1 VITLSLPYRPLAV
14 AIASASIL
22 LSGTSTAQD
31 GNIEEVLVT
40 GQVLSRD
47 ALNSVK
53 TPTPILD
60 VPQSLSILTAEQ
72 IEQQAFRNFGD
83 VIRYTPGLAISQGEG
98 HRDAIIIRGVQTTA
112 DFFIDGIRDDVQYFR
127 PFYNVEQIEV
137 LRGPNALLFGRGG
150 GGGVVNRVQKSAQVG
165 EQFTTFNGGV
175 DTFSAY
181 SGAIDSNIALSDSV
195 ALRVN
200 GYYEELDNHRDFF
213 GGTRFAVN
221 PTLTAMLSDRTR
233 VTASYEYVDDDRSVD
248 RGVPSQR
255 NENGPNG
262 PLEGFDNTFFGSPEG
277 NFTTLQ
283 AHILRTRLEH
293 RLSDNMTAN
302 ATLQYADYDKF
313 YQNLYPSDDVVVS
326 NGVFSEV
333 ELDGYNDPTQRE
345 NLIFQAN
352 LVSEFTT
359 AGLEHMLLLGV
370 ELGDQQTTN
379 ARGDIVFE
387 DNGDDQIVIP
397 FTDPLQIP
405 AFNFDNLVRDR
416 ASDVRSS
423 SLYLQDQ
430 LDLSEQFK
438 LVLGLRYDRFDIDV
452 NDFIAA
458 AAGDDTGG
466 RFSRQDTE
474 LTPRLG
480 FIYKPADNVSIYASY
495 SETFL
500 PRSGDQFLT
509 LTLDSESTRPQF
521 FENREVGLKWDLSP
535 QLSLTT
541 AVFDLERES
550 FTSVDP
556 NDQEQVIIIEGSNTR
571 GFEVQ
576 LAGNLSERWSITT
589 GYSYLDG
596 QVNRADGSGNDGNR
610 TRQTPENMV
619 SLWTRYELSNALSLA
634 LGGTYQDS
642 FFVTEDN
649 SVEVPEYTRIDAAA
663 YYQLSARTM
672 LQLNVENLLN
682 ENYFPD
688 AHSNSNI
695 STGRPLNARVSV
707 VMNF

>member
-1 VITLSLPYRPLAV
+1 
-14 AIASASIL
+14 
-22 LSGTSTAQD
+22 
-31 GNIEEVLVT
+31 
-40 GQVLSRD
+40 
-47 ALNSVK
+47 
-53 TPTPILD
+53 
-60 VPQSLSILTAEQ
+60 
-72 IEQQAFRNFGD
+72 
-83 VIRYTPGLAISQGEG
+83 
-98 HRDAIIIRGVQTTA
+98 
-112 DFFIDGIRDDVQYFR
+112 
-127 PFYNVEQIEV
+127 
-137 LRGPNALLFGRGG
+137 
-150 GGGVVNRVQKSAQVG
+150 
-165 EQFTTFNGGV
+165 
-175 DTFSAY
+175 
-181 SGAIDSNIALSDSV
+181 
-195 ALRVN
+195 
-200 GYYEELDNHRDFF
+200 
-213 GGTRFAVN
+213 
-221 PTLTAMLSDRTR
+221 
-233 VTASYEYVDDDRSVD
+233 
-248 RGVPSQR
+248 
-255 NENGPNG
+255 
-262 PLEGFDNTFFGSPEG
+262 
-277 NFTTLQ
+277 
-283 AHILRTRLEH
+283 
-293 RLSDNMTAN
+293 
-302 ATLQYADYDKF
+302 
-313 YQNLYPSDDVVVS
+313 
-326 NGVFSEV
+326 
-333 ELDGYNDPTQRE
+333 
-345 NLIFQAN
+345 
-352 LVSEFTT
+352 
-359 AGLEHMLLLGV
+359 
-370 ELGDQQTTN
+370 
-379 ARGDIVFE
+379 
-387 DNGDDQIVIP
+387 
-397 FTDPLQIP
+397 
-405 AFNFDNLVRDR
+405 
-416 ASDVRSS
+416 
-423 SLYLQDQ
+423 
-430 LDLSEQFK
+430 
-438 LVLGLRYDRFDIDV
+438 
-452 NDFIAA
+452 
-458 AAGDDTGG
+458 
-466 RFSRQDTE
+466 
-474 LTPRLG
+474 
-480 FIYKPADNVSIYASY
+480 VSIYASY